1 MPTFGKGLD
10 LRRAAEEAFEVKDV
24 LNSTLDS
31 ETLKQTL
38 YRQAKNQAYA
48 MMLSLSEDAPLHTS
62 SQSPLDAWLNMAG
75 ATPESGAFNPINHL

>member
-38 YRQAKNQAYA
+38 YRQAKNQVG
-48 MMLSLSEDAPLHTS
+48 TQ
-62 SQSPLDAWLNMAG
+62 QSPRTGTPRLDGRWWPRLLLWWSSYAWGMTMGPRAPCIG
-75 ATPESGAFNPINHL
+75 